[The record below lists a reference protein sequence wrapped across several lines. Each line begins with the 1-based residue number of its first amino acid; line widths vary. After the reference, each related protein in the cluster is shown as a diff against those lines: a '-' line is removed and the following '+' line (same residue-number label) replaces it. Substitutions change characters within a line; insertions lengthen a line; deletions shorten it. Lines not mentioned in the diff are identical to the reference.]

1 MATERWFYS
10 QEKPFVSV
18 QFQRIAWLFGVAV
31 VLASSSRRSLA
42 ADPVMVGRKVP
53 VADRVL
59 ANDVRHDL
67 WNQLLQQYVDRTG
80 RVNYATWNSTP
91 ADLQALEDYLA
102 ELSRANHQVATEKA
116 AKLAYWINAYN
127 ALTIHGILREYP
139 TSSIRNHTAKVF
151 GYNIWKDLRLI
162 VGDVNYSLDHI
173 EHQILRKLGEPRIH
187 FAIVCA
193 SLGCPRLLNEA
204 YEAQRLDQ
212 QLTTNTRMFF
222 STSANFQ
229 YDARRQ
235 VIHLSSILD
244 WFQTDFGVDQA
255 AMLKYVSS
263 YLPTRPARQ
272 AANSGTVEVRFLDY
286 DWNLNDQNTV
296 GSQRFGQ

>member
-1 MATERWFYS
+1 M
-10 QEKPFVSV
+10 SV
-18 QFQRIAWLFGVAV
+18 QCQRIVWLFGVVV
-31 VLASSSRRSLA
+31 VLASPSRRSLA
-42 ADPVMVGRKVP
+42 ADPVMVGREVP

-59 ANDVRHDL
+59 PNDVRHDL
-67 WNQLLQQYVDRTG
+67 WNHLLQQYVDRAG

-102 ELSRANHQVATEKA
+102 ELSRANHQVATEKV

-151 GYNIWKDLRLI
+151 GYNIWKDLRLT

-173 EHQILRKLGEPRIH
+173 EHQILRKLAEPRIH

-204 YEAQRLDQ
+204 YDAQRLDQ

-235 VIHLSSILD
+235 VIYLSSILD

-272 AANSGTVEVRFLDY
+272 AANVGTVEVRFLDY
-286 DWNLNDQNTV
+286 DWNLNDQNTT
-296 GSQRFGQ
+296 GSQRFGH